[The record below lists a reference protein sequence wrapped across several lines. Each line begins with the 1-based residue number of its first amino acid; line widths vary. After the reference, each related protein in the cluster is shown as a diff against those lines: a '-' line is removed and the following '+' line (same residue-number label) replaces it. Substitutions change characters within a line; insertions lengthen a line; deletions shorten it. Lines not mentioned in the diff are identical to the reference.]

1 MQGRLTDRRLRATIE
16 TTCAH
21 CDDPMRLEVD
31 SDLRVKVLTPGAR
44 PVIALPVIDV
54 LKLNAPSITEHF

>member
-1 MQGRLTDRRLRATIE
+1 
-16 TTCAH
+16 
-21 CDDPMRLEVD
+21 MRLEVD